1 MPRDTAPAAK
11 LNPWTPD
18 PPLPE
23 GVGDILDGFQC
34 SGETAI
40 LWQCT
45 ARWRIEPRQIPDEM
59 FFHVRRG
66 RGTLHLPGREVA
78 LRPGVCAHIR
88 RSERHS
94 ATNLSSDPLEVI
106 AIHYQAAVGGVT
118 VAHLLD
124 LPDSFLIAAESRLST
139 LTELACRECTL
150 HEAGWRARLHALV
163 TELLVLLVRSGAG
176 TWLRAPPQLAE
187 ARRLLPAVS
196 AMRAQLA
203 QPLTIAALAQRCDLS
218 VAQFRRVFHQVFAC
232 APLEYLHRLRV
243 AEAARLLRD
252 DRLPVAE
259 VAARVGYADPA
270 WFSHTFRRLTGS
282 RPGQFARSAGV

>member
-1 MPRDTAPAAK
+1 MPRAASPAAILK
-11 LNPWTPD
+11 PWTAD

-40 LWQCT
+40 LWQCS
-45 ARWRIEPRQIPDEM
+45 ARWRIDPRQVPDEM

-66 RGTLHLPGREVA
+66 RGTLHLPGRDVV

-94 ATNLSSDPLEVI
+94 ATNVSSDPLEVI

-118 VAHLLD
+118 LAHLLD
-124 LPDSFLIAAESRLST
+124 LPDSFVIAPDSHLSAV
-139 LTELACRECTL
+139 TELACREFAL
-150 HEAGWRARLHALV
+150 REAGWHARLHALV

-176 TWLRAPPQLAE
+176 SWLRAPPQLVE
-187 ARRLLPAVS
+187 ARRLLPAVN
-196 AMRAQLA
+196 AMRAQLP

-252 DRLPVAE
+252 EGLPVAT

-282 RPGQFARSAGV
+282 RPGQFARRSGP